1 MNNKDIRFVLIV
13 ICLFESEFKMLNS
26 IISDL
31 FNVIRKSKNTYEK
44 FYYTSV
50 TMKNALIAFED
61 VSNDAILDSF
71 NTIDF
76 EIDLLKLYYK
86 SYKLVSL
93 DNTAACKIIDDA
105 CHKLIEE
112 YTKIVQKY

>member
-1 MNNKDIRFVLIV
+1 
-13 ICLFESEFKMLNS
+13 MLYS
-26 IISDL
+26 IMSDL
-31 FNVIRKSKNTYEK
+31 HDVIRKSKNTYEK

-61 VSNDAILDSF
+61 VSNDAILDSS

-86 SYKLVSL
+86 SYQLVNL
-93 DNTAACKIIDDA
+93 DNKEEACKIIDDA
-105 CHKLIEE
+105 CHELIEE

>member
-1 MNNKDIRFVLIV
+1 
-13 ICLFESEFKMLNS
+13 MLNS

-31 FNVIRKSKNTYEK
+31 FNVVRKSENTFEK

-61 VSNDAILDSF
+61 VSNDAILDSYG
-71 NTIDF
+71 TIDF

-86 SYKLVSL
+86 SYQLVNQ
-93 DNTAACKIIDDA
+93 DNKEACKIIDDA
-105 CHKLIEE
+105 CHELIEE